1 MIALAPLKR
10 GPDALAEIAEEQAR
24 EQNGKEGEVA
34 GDEEALRIDERAETL
49 RNAKHNAADQRA
61 PERSRPADHRRLEGE
76 DELRRSGIRIESRA
90 HAEKSAGDRDRR
102 QCDCGGDRIDA
113 PRVDADQPDRVRIL
127 GGGADRAP
135 DQRSVEKGLD
145 PAEQHDRNRH
155 GERREL
161 ADRNVVAERPAV
173 VGEVADVR
181 RERARV
187 GAETL
192 EQEIVEN
199 DRQPEGREHGHQ
211 QSAARAALEH
221 EPLQRPADHGHQRD
235 DEAKAEKR
243 LNPEAIG
250 QNVERVGREHRK
262 AAVREVDDAHDAEHE
277 RQAAGDERVIAA
289 EQNAL
294 NDLVEE
300 NQGCGASARDDFL
313 RPK

>member
-1 MIALAPLKR
+1 M
-10 GPDALAEIAEEQAR
+10 
-24 EQNGKEGEVA
+24 A
-34 GDEEALRIDERAETL
+34 GDEKSLRIEERAETL
-49 RNAKHNAADQRA
+49 RDAQHNAADERA

-76 DELRRSGIRIESRA
+76 DELRRSGIRVECRA
-90 HAEKSAGDRDRR
+90 HTEKSPGDRDRR

-127 GGGADRAP
+127 GGGADRAS

-145 PAEQHDRNRH
+145 STEQHDRNRH
-155 GERREL
+155 RERREL
-161 ADRNVVAERPAV
+161 ADRNVAAERPTV
-173 VGEVADVR
+173 IGEVTDVR
-181 RERARV
+181 RERACV

-192 EQEIVEN
+192 EQKIVEN
-199 DRQPEGREHGHQ
+199 DRQPEGREHRNQ

-221 EPLQRPADHGHQRD
+221 QPLERPADHGHEWD
-235 DEAKAEKR
+235 HEAKAEKR
-243 LNPEAIG
+243 LHAETIS
-250 QNVERVGREHRK
+250 QNEERVSREHRK

-277 RQAAGDERVIAA
+277 RQAAGDERIIAT

-294 NDLVEE
+294 NDLVGE